1 MVGYEMNLPLF
12 DGPPDPVE
20 STSEIVLRDYQQAAV
35 DGVYEQ
41 WEESVST
48 LVVLPTGTGKSVV
61 FSNVIKRWFQR
72 GE

>member
-1 MVGYEMNLPLF
+1 MVGDKMSMPLF
-12 DGPPDPVE
+12 DGPPEPVE
-20 STSEIVLRDYQQAAV
+20 SHSEIVLRDYQGDAV
-35 DGVYEQ
+35 DGVFEQ

-61 FSNVIKRWFQR
+61 FSNVIKRWFER